1 LITFKKCGYLLVF
14 MEFNTLAS
22 AYNSLE
28 STSKR
33 LLKTKIVSDLL
44 KGAKDDDLK
53 YLILLLQGKVFS
65 IQDKQDLGI
74 ASRLVIKAMSSVFGL
89 SSKQIE
95 NLWKKE
101 GDLGIVA
108 SNLAS
113 SKKQG
118 VLFSE
123 DLFVRDVFEGF
134 RKLALLEGQ
143 GSVDLKI
150 KTLSRLLSL
159 SSSLEAK
166 FVVRLALQDLRVGVA
181 EGTLRDAIAW
191 AFLNEAEPNYF
202 DETQSINPVNREAYN
217 DAISALQSVIDK
229 TNDFEIA
236 ALTAKKGLSELKKVK
251 LVVGKPLKVMLA
263 QKVNSAEDAFKSVG
277 SPAAVEYKYDGF
289 RMQIHKKEG
298 VIKIFTRRL
307 DDVTLQFPEVK
318 AFVDENIK
326 AKSFIVDSEAVG
338 FNPETYKYTSF
349 QHISQRIKRK
359 HNISD
364 LAKKLPIELN
374 VFDLI
379 YLDGVELLDEP
390 FRKRRKLLE
399 QILVEVPKKIVLTKL
414 LETSSVVDANKF
426 FDEAVALGNEG
437 VMFKNFDGV
446 YKPGARVGSMVKL
459 KFSMDALDLVIVG
472 AEWGEGKRSGWLT
485 SFTVACRSDSGFL
498 EMGNVGTGLK
508 EKMDEGLSFE
518 ELTNLLKPLIIE
530 EKGRMVKV
538 KPEVV
543 VSILFDEIQ
552 KSPSYAA
559 GFALRFPRFVT
570 LREDREPEDIISV
583 DEVEEIYYEQKKS

>member
-1 LITFKKCGYLLVF
+1 
-14 MEFNTLAS
+14 MDFNTLAS

-33 LLKTKIVSDLL
+33 LLKTKIISDLL

-53 YLILLLQGKVFS
+53 CLILLLQGKVFS
-65 IQDKQDLGI
+65 TQDKQDLGI
-74 ASRLVIKAMSSVFGL
+74 ASKLVIKSMSSVFGL
-89 SSKQIE
+89 SPKQIE
-95 NLWKKE
+95 DLWKRE
-101 GDLGIVA
+101 GDLGVVA

-113 SKKQG
+113 NKKQG

-123 DLFVRDVFEGF
+123 DLSVRDVFEGF

-150 KTLSRLLSL
+150 KTLARLLSL
-159 SSSLEAK
+159 SNSLEAK
-166 FVVRLALQDLRVGVA
+166 YVVRLALQDLRVGVA

-191 AFLNEAEPNYF
+191 AFLTEAEPNYS
-202 DETQSINPVNREAYN
+202 DENQSINPENREAYN
-217 DAISALQSVIDK
+217 EAISVLQSVIDK

-236 ALTAKKGLSELKKVK
+236 ALTAKKGFSELKKVK

-277 SPAAVEYKYDGF
+277 SPAAIEYKYDGF
-289 RMQIHKKEG
+289 RMQIHKSNDE
-298 VIKIFTRRL
+298 IKIFTRRL
-307 DDVTLQFPEVK
+307 EDVSLQFPEVK
-318 AFVDENIK
+318 EYVNENIK
-326 AKSFIVDSEAVG
+326 AKSFIIDCEAVG
-338 FNPETYKYTSF
+338 FDPSSGKYTSF

-364 LAKKLPIELN
+364 LAKKLPVELN
-374 VFDLI
+374 VFDLL
-379 YLDGVELLDEP
+379 YLDGEELLCEP
-390 FRKRRKLLE
+390 FQKRRKLLE
-399 QILVEVPKKIVLTKL
+399 RILVEVPKKIVLTKL
-414 LETSSVVDANKF
+414 LETSSVVDATKF

-437 VMFKNFDGV
+437 VMFKNFSGV

-459 KFSMDALDLVIVG
+459 KSSMDALDLVIVG

-485 SFTVACRSDSGFL
+485 SFTVACTSDSSFL

-508 EKMDEGLSFE
+508 EKSEEGLSFE
-518 ELTNLLKPLIIE
+518 ELTNLLKPLIVE
-530 EKGRMVKV
+530 ERGKYVKV

-552 KSPSYAA
+552 KSPSYAS
-559 GFALRFPRFVT
+559 GFALRFPRFVA
-570 LREDREPEDIISV
+570 LREDRAPDDVVSV
-583 DEVEEIYYEQKKS
+583 DEVEDLYYEQKKS